1 MSTVRSPAGTVAA
14 YIRAIP
20 SPSRRRDAETLLV
33 LMERVTGEQPRMWG
47 SSIVG
52 YGRYHYR
59 YESGREGDGPGASF
73 SARKAALTVYLSDG
87 ADAHEVLLGRLGP
100 HTTGVGC
107 LYIKDLASVDQSVL
121 EEIVRSSYRTLT
133 AGTYAGHR
141 PPLSRRGDSNP

>member
-1 MSTVRSPAGTVAA
+1 MHAPSGTVAG
-14 YIRAIP
+14 YIESIA
-20 SPSRRRDAETLLV
+20 SPARRRDAQTLLG
-33 LMERVTGEQPRMWG
+33 LMKRVTGEEPRMWG

-87 ADAHEVLLGRLGP
+87 VGAHEGLLGRLGP

-107 LYIKDLASVDQSVL
+107 LYIKDLASVDSTVL
-121 EEIVRSSYRTLT
+121 EEIVRTSFRTLT
-133 AGTYAGHR
+133 AGTFGGHR
-141 PPLSRRGDSNP
+141 ARDHDPGRS